1 MAGLGD
7 APPGGKKPNGRWRV
21 PSTGEDR
28 PLRDERPTMRFFQSE
43 GLRAANLGLL
53 RDRRPFPVD
62 AEARLAGFVAT
73 EVVTRRGPR
82 TGEAS
87 ALRQEA
93 AVVEPRRDPMP
104 TVDLNVLRLIHR
116 SPPSLGRNL
125 ARRLASRSARSRR
138 HDVWAACQSTQQQ
151 ATVGTSRTPAKR
163 PSSRNGPRAPGA
175 ESGARVNARPSADAS
190 GSRTTGTPLPVLR
203 RGQRGSRRWPEWRR
217 PRSRRVWRARSS
229 R

>member
-1 MAGLGD
+1 MDRPPVARCASYPARRAERREPEAGQGD
-7 APPGGKKPNGRWRV
+7 APPGGKKPSGRWRV

-28 PLRDERPTMRFFQSE
+28 PLRDERPTMRFFQSG

-73 EVVTRRGPR
+73 AAVPRRGAR

-116 SPPSLGRNL
+116 SPLSRTQPRETTRQSLG
-125 ARRLASRSARSRR
+125 A
-138 HDVWAACQSTQQQ
+138 V
-151 ATVGTSRTPAKR
+151 PK
-163 PSSRNGPRAPGA
+163 
-175 ESGARVNARPSADAS
+175 
-190 GSRTTGTPLPVLR
+190 
-203 RGQRGSRRWPEWRR
+203 
-217 PRSRRVWRARSS
+217 
-229 R
+229 